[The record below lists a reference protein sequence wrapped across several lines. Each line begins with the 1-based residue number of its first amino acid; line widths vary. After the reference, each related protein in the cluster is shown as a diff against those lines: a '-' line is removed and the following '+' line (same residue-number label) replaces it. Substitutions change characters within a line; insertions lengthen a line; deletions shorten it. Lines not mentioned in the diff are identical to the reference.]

1 MLSVDETVVVD
12 TEPKTAIAQLEPVTT
27 EPDQEEAQLTA
38 EVDVLWQAHN
48 DTNALRKHTA
58 AELRQINLKLGER
71 LHIVKQLLSKPG
83 RSGQWN
89 SFLRARKIA
98 RSSADRLIERF
109 LEDNGGIAHV
119 GAISTDDAIEKLLN
133 SFVKKTRQLL
143 PDSGDQYRF
152 GCRYLKML
160 GMQIEEGDDW
170 FTIHDPEWEPDED
183 EPYDGPCC
191 DPNAYE
197 PADGLSLAFDE
208 LEPKAGEYENYAPP
222 AVPGNRKIQI

>member
-1 MLSVDETVVVD
+1 MEFIPLC
-12 TEPKTAIAQLEPVTT
+12 P
-27 EPDQEEAQLTA
+27 
-38 EVDVLWQAHN
+38 
-48 DTNALRKHTA
+48 
-58 AELRQINLKLGER
+58 
-71 LHIVKQLLSKPG
+71 
-83 RSGQWN
+83 
-89 SFLRARKIA
+89 KIA

-160 GMQIEEGDDW
+160 GMQIEDAMLV
-170 FTIHDPEWEPDED
+170 HDPRSRVGARRGMRW
-183 EPYDGPCC
+183 PCC

-197 PADGLSLAFDE
+197 PADDC
-208 LEPKAGEYENYAPP
+208 P
-222 AVPGNRKIQI
+222 